1 MKSIFF
7 SFLMAWYVLAYGQ
20 KDKYQLSTHILDISA
35 GHPAAG
41 VLIKLWQQSDDS
53 TLQFVAEAKTD
64 QNGRIND
71 FLPSDPQRKAAIYK
85 LIFYTQPCFDAQ
97 AVSSFYPFVEVNFA
111 INDHKQ
117 YHVPIVISPYGYS
130 TYRES

>member
-7 SFLMAWYVLAYGQ
+7 SFLMVWSVLAYGQ
-20 KDKYQLSTHILDISA
+20 EDQYQLSTHILDLNA

-53 TLQFVAEAKTD
+53 TWQFVTEAKTD
-64 QNGRIND
+64 QNGSVND

-85 LIFYTQPCFDAQ
+85 LIFYTQPYFDSQ
-97 AVSSFYPFVEVNFA
+97 AVSSFYPFVEVAFA
-111 INDHKQ
+111 INDHNH

-130 TYRES
+130 TYRGS